1 MAKRYKIYPICWTGA
16 ICSLSG
22 TCFHILFQ
30 YLLLSTGGGNTF
42 SHGGTLLTVWELS
55 GQSGVVVVDALQ
67 LRLWRALWRERD
79 SFIPPGRN
87 VIISIT
93 DETLP
98 QEAFYAFVFPFIL
111 WPDNSTAPYS
121 LYFFSFILLILPLLP
136 DFDCCLRCCYIW
148 NWLEGALSDFVTL
161 FSDGSFSAPARQLIL
176 N

>member
-1 MAKRYKIYPICWTGA
+1 MFFIRNMFSYLVPVFVVKYSLFEDLCWATEEP
-16 ICSLSG
+16 CSQFGGCQDS
-22 TCFHILFQ
+22 Q
-30 YLLLSTGGGNTF
+30 VLLL
-42 SHGGTLLTVWELS
+42 LMLS
-55 GQSGVVVVDALQ
+55 NWGFGQRESSS

-111 WPDNSTAPYS
+111 WPGGSTAPYS
-121 LYFFSFILLILPLLP
+121 LYFFLFILLILPLLQ

-148 NWLEGALSDFVTL
+148 NWLEGALSEFVTL
-161 FSDGSFSAPARQLIL
+161 FSDRSFSARARRLIL